1 MTHAM
6 GRREDAMRAR
16 RAFVALALASA
27 VVTATTTLGGA
38 AQAGG
43 TARYRVRIVN
53 LTDGQPLTPPV
64 IATHHSGFKLF
75 LIGDLAS
82 VGVKEVAENGNV
94 PNLVSSLEQATM
106 VTNVVAGAEPLV
118 PAGLP
123 GSADFSDRAT
133 FTIEASDGARF
144 VSFTSMLIC
153 TNDGF
158 TGINHVRLPEGVGDR
173 RVLVGAGYDAG
184 TETNTEDF
192 ADIVPPCQGL
202 VGVTSSD
209 PGTDVSN
216 PALLEGGV
224 IHHHPGIAGGV
235 DLDPSV
241 HGWEDP
247 VVRITIVRV
256 N

>member
-1 MTHAM
+1 M
-6 GRREDAMRAR
+6 GRRRTL
-16 RAFVALALASA
+16 VALVLASA
-27 VVTATTTLGGA
+27 AVTATAMLGGG

-43 TARYRVRIVN
+43 TATYRVRILN

-64 IATHHSGFKLF
+64 IATHHSGFNLF

-94 PNLVSSLEQATM
+94 PNLVSSLEQATL
-106 VTNVVAGAEPLV
+106 VTNVVAGEEPLV

-133 FTIEASDGARF
+133 FTIEARNGAQFISF
-144 VSFTSMLIC
+144 VSMLIC
-153 TNDGF
+153 TNDGL
-158 TGINHVRLPEGVGDR
+158 TGINHVRLPERVGDR
-173 RVLVGAGYDAG
+173 SVLVGAGYDAG

-209 PGTDVSN
+209 PGTGVSN

-224 IHHHPGIAGGV
+224 IHHHPGIVGGV
-235 DLDPSV
+235 DLDPAV

-247 VVRITIVRV
+247 VVRVTIMRV
-256 N
+256 G

>member
-1 MTHAM
+1 MRR
-6 GRREDAMRAR
+6 GRAL
-16 RAFVALALASA
+16 VALVLASA
-27 VVTATTTLGGA
+27 AITAIALFGGA

-43 TARYRVRIVN
+43 TASYRIRIIN

-64 IATHHSGFKLF
+64 IATHHSGFNLF

-106 VTNVVAGAEPLV
+106 VSGVVAGAEPLV

-133 FTIEASDGARF
+133 FTINTDNGAQF
-144 VSFTSMLIC
+144 ISFASMLIC

-158 TGINHVRLPEGVGDR
+158 TGINHVRLPEAVGER
-173 RVLVGAGYDAG
+173 TVLVGAGYDAG

-209 PGTDVSN
+209 PGTGVSN

-241 HGWEDP
+241 HGWDDP
-247 VVRITIVRV
+247 VVRVMIMRV
-256 N
+256 G